1 MLSKSLSA
9 ALIGAGLLAS
19 SAGNAADWNP
29 SERFGKKMERANDAG
44 MGSRTVP
51 KDPVAMIAA
60 PNYRAIV
67 ERFGPAVVGISTEA
81 RIDAASSGMQ
91 AGPQNDP
98 FFKFYQG
105 IPGTPGRISD
115 SGGPVRGQGS
125 GFIVESDGL
134 ILTNA
139 HVVRDVKVVT
149 VRLSDRRELKA
160 KVLGSDPT
168 TDVAVL
174 KIEATGLPVVN
185 IGNPERLGVGDYV
198 LAVGSPFGFEQSAT
212 SGIVSAKGRSLPG
225 DSYVPFIQTD
235 VTLNPGNS
243 GGPLLDAHGNAIGIN
258 SQFYSRSGGSQGISF
273 AIPIDVALKIKEQIV
288 ATGKVSHAR
297 LGVTVQEVTQALADS
312 FGLEKL
318 HGALVSSV
326 APESAAQK
334 AGLQPGDVILKY
346 NGTSINRSNDLTSQ
360 IGTARPGDKAQFEIW
375 RNGKRQAIS
384 ATLLAATGSTNATSV
399 TSATESS
406 RASPEDRLGLIVRP
420 LTPDEQKQRG
430 VSGGLVVQRSG
441 GAAAR
446 AGIQAGDIIIAVN
459 GNPVSSA
466 EQVKKI
472 VDDDR
477 KNIAVLI
484 KRAGQNIFVPVP
496 LG

>member
-9 ALIGAGLLAS
+9 MLIGAGLLAS

-29 SERFGKKMERANDAG
+29 SEWFSKKTEQANDAG
-44 MGSRTVP
+44 SGSRTSP

-67 ERFGPAVVGISTEA
+67 EQFGPAVVGISTEA
-81 RIDAASSGMQ
+81 RVDAAESRMQ
-91 AGPQNDP
+91 EGRQNDP
-98 FFKFYQG
+98 FSKFFQA
-105 IPGTPGRISD
+105 IPGTPGRIPD
-115 SGGPVRGQGS
+115 PGGSVRGQGS

-139 HVVRDVKVVT
+139 QLVRDSKVVT

-160 KVLGSDPT
+160 KVLGNDPT

-174 KIEATGLPVVN
+174 KIEATRLPVVN

-198 LAVGSPFGFEQSAT
+198 LAIGSPFGFEQSAA
-212 SGIVSAKGRSLPG
+212 SGIVSAKGRTLPG

-235 VTLNPGNS
+235 VALSPGNS
-243 GGPLLDAHGNAIGIN
+243 GGPLFDAHGNVVGVN
-258 SQFYSRSGGSQGISF
+258 SQFYSRTGGFQGLAL

-318 HGALVSSV
+318 QGALVSSV

-346 NGTSINRSNDLTSQ
+346 NGTPINRSSDLTAQ

-384 ATLLAATGSTNATSV
+384 TTLLAATGAIDQKSTP
-399 TSATESS
+399 ESS
-406 RASPEDRLGLIVRP
+406 KASPEGRLGLTVRP
-420 LTPDEQKQRG
+420 LTQDEQKERG
-430 VSGGLVVQRSG
+430 VSGGLIVQRSEG
-441 GAAAR
+441 PAAR
-446 AGIQAGDIIIAVN
+446 AGIQSGDIIVSVN
-459 GNPVSSA
+459 GNPVSSV
-466 EQVKKI
+466 EQVKKF

-477 KNIAVLI
+477 KNISVLI